1 MNDCLAGSHA
11 ISINF
16 HDKKPMEPTT
26 VLVVDDDL
34 AFTEILALRL
44 GKRGFNV
51 LTAEAGEAGLKVLN
65 QGDFI
70 DVVVLDMAMP
80 GMDGLETLKML
91 KKKQPLVEV
100 LMLTGQSTVATA
112 VEAIKW
118 GAFNYL
124 TKPCDIEDLSAFL
137 EEAANHRK
145 NRQAKILEV
154 RMTPYLS
161 PQKRE
166 QLIAD
171 ILKE

>member
-1 MNDCLAGSHA
+1 
-11 ISINF
+11 
-16 HDKKPMEPTT
+16 MESTT
-26 VLVVDDDL
+26 ILVVDDDQS
-34 AFTEILALRL
+34 FTEILALHL
-44 GKRGFNV
+44 GKRGFTV
-51 LTAEAGEAGLKVLN
+51 LTAADGEAGLELLD
-65 QGDFI
+65 QGESI
-70 DVVVLDMAMP
+70 DVVILDMAMP
-80 GMDGLETLKML
+80 GMDGLETLKMI
-91 KKKQPLVEV
+91 KKKQPLVEM
-100 LMLTGQSTVATA
+100 LMLTGRSTIATA

-124 TKPCDIEDLSAFL
+124 TKPCDIEDLSAFI